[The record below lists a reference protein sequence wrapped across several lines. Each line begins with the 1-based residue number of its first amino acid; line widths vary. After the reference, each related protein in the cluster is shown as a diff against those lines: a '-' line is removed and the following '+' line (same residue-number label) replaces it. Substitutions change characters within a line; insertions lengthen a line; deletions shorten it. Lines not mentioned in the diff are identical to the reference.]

1 MQKNCDIVHEH
12 IDKMKAALKV
22 VTSSRSGRKGKS
34 LKDIEEEYENYSG
47 YDPEDPLPSLESS
60 PWTSF
65 AEK

>member
-1 MQKNCDIVHEH
+1 
-12 IDKMKAALKV
+12 MKAALKV
-22 VTSSRSGRKGKS
+22 VTAARSGRISTKGKS